1 MTGNTLAVAPRQAL
15 LDELRGR
22 PDGRGAAIQKRLQA
36 LKDEFE
42 KLALECIKLS
52 AELRVLEIQLQECRS
67 TAEEKA

>member
-42 KLALECIKLS
+42 LAFERIKLS
-52 AELRVLEIQLQECRS
+52 AELRVL
-67 TAEEKA
+67 

>member
-22 PDGRGAAIQKRLQA
+22 LDGRGAAIQKRLQA

-42 KLALECIKLS
+42 LAFERIKLS

-67 TAEEKA
+67 KAEEKA